1 MHNPPRLILALI
13 LGLLSWALARAD
25 MVVVMNARSAV
36 EALSRE
42 QVVNIFLG
50 RYRVLPGGVAALP
63 IDHPDMAGER
73 ARFYRLL
80 VDKSPSEIDA
90 YWARLTFSG
99 KTPPPRLPASTQEQ
113 IAWLLRDKG
122 AVAYMERQ
130 QVDAR
135 LRVVHALE
143 P

>member
-1 MHNPPRLILALI
+1 MTTRRLAALILAL
-13 LGLLSWALARAD
+13 GLLPWSATRAD
-25 MVVVMNARSAV
+25 MVVVVNARAGV
-36 EALSRE
+36 DALSRE

-50 RYRVLPGGVAALP
+50 RYRLLPGGLAAQP

-90 YWARLTFSG
+90 YWARLIFSG
-99 KTPPPRLPASTQEQ
+99 KTPPPRRPLSAQEH
-113 IAWLLRDKG
+113 IAWLLRDRG
-122 AVAYMERQ
+122 AVAYMDRQ

-135 LRVVHALE
+135 LRIVHSLE